1 MPYDPDTGLETYPS
15 YDRLVERLKA
25 GASPESDDLLL
36 LATVVATN
44 MSKHMGWTVWPEEI
58 MADAVKQAQID
69 RTLDK
74 APTAFG

>member
-1 MPYDPDTGLETYPS
+1 MPYDPDTGLESYPS

-25 GASPESDDLLL
+25 GASPKSDDLLL

>member
-15 YDRLVERLKA
+15 YDKLVECLKG
-25 GASPESDDLLL
+25 GASPERDELLL